1 MVDDERLGGSAR
13 EAVEDEALWIAP
25 GVAGGYDWS
34 SVGSVTA
41 AGHGAG
47 AVVNTLLKVFP
58 ELRARIAAQPSAL
71 RVVRERVLDADVLPR
86 VDLLT
91 RTGPVPPGDGTV
103 LLCRLLELLPGEDA
117 VLALTETAA
126 ALPDGGALLLVEQVE
141 GDVEAALN
149 QLRLA
154 SAFGSGV
161 RSEGAFAELVARAG
175 LSVRELT
182 DIGWDHRLWVL
193 ARQG

>member
-71 RVVRERVLDADVLPR
+71 RVVRERVLDADVLPGWTCSPAPDR
-86 VDLLT
+86 CLPVT
-91 RTGPVPPGDGTV
+91 APYCCAGCWSCCPARTPCWP
-103 LLCRLLELLPGEDA
+103 
-117 VLALTETAA
+117 
-126 ALPDGGALLLVEQVE
+126 
-141 GDVEAALN
+141 
-149 QLRLA
+149 
-154 SAFGSGV
+154 
-161 RSEGAFAELVARAG
+161 
-175 LSVRELT
+175 
-182 DIGWDHRLWVL
+182 
-193 ARQG
+193 

>member
-71 RVVRERVLDADVLPR
+71 RVVREPH
-86 VDLLT
+86 
-91 RTGPVPPGDGTV
+91 RTG
-103 LLCRLLELLPGEDA
+103 
-117 VLALTETAA
+117 
-126 ALPDGGALLLVEQVE
+126 
-141 GDVEAALN
+141 
-149 QLRLA
+149 A
-154 SAFGSGV
+154 S
-161 RSEGAFAELVARAG
+161 R
-175 LSVRELT
+175 
-182 DIGWDHRLWVL
+182 
-193 ARQG
+193 